1 MNSIMNLDR
10 NLGDGEM
17 AQRVKV
23 LADIHGD
30 LSLIPGTF
38 IIEGESQ
45 LPQVV
50 LCMCVCVCTCALRQI
65 NVTILFNSSR
75 IPAHVLVPAKI
86 YVSGKEPKESLQG
99 RGACQRRRKMGCL
112 RCGVV

>member
-38 IIEGESQ
+38 IIEGESAPTSGP
-45 LPQVV
+45 LHV
-50 LCMCVCVCTCALRQI
+50 CMCVRVCTQANKC
-65 NVTILFNSSR
+65 NNSF
-75 IPAHVLVPAKI
+75 
-86 YVSGKEPKESLQG
+86 
-99 RGACQRRRKMGCL
+99 
-112 RCGVV
+112 

>member
-1 MNSIMNLDR
+1 MNPIMNLDR
-10 NLGDGEM
+10 NLGDGEV
-17 AQRVKV
+17 AQRVKT

-50 LCMCVCVCTCALRQI
+50 LCMCICVCVCA
-65 NVTILFNSSR
+65 
-75 IPAHVLVPAKI
+75 
-86 YVSGKEPKESLQG
+86 
-99 RGACQRRRKMGCL
+99 RG
-112 RCGVV
+112 